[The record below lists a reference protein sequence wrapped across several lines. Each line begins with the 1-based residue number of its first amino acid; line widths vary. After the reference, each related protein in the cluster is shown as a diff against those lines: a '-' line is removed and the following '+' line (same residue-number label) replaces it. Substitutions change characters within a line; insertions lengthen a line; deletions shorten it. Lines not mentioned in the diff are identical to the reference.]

1 MPHDFLTAPGLR
13 ADIVAVADL
22 LDATAESQR
31 ALTTEGLRF
40 VAASLRQLAMNAG
53 AIEASLAFA
62 QRRLVTADARIEAL
76 TIPDYLRATRD
87 NIAIRE
93 GRAAGVVVDLRDVF
107 AREREDRKG
116 GAA

>member
-1 MPHDFLTAPGLR
+1 MPHDFMTAPGLR
-13 ADIVAVADL
+13 ADIAAVADL
-22 LDATAESQR
+22 LDHTADKQQ
-31 ALTTEGLRF
+31 ALPADGLRF
-40 VAASLRQLAMNAG
+40 VAASLRQLATNAG

-76 TIPDYLRATRD
+76 TIPDYLRRTREE
-87 NIAIRE
+87 IAIRE

-107 AREREDRKG
+107 AREDRKG